1 MRLFFQLFSLL
12 LITSFISFA
21 QNNSVRPGTAES
33 YSNVPVQLNSDASG
47 ILFFDDMNGDNTVA
61 GLEARGWVVLD
72 EDGGG
77 TTPPFNQGDVTVFTA
92 YEGPDDGY
100 TFSNY
105 QGANGFLIDQ
115 WLISPEITVAAGDT
129 LKFWHRSPDAN
140 PFDDSIYVRYSTTAG
155 ITPADFDMN
164 WGRYL
169 VSETGWAQWTGTF
182 STSGTVRFA
191 IQYYITDGGPSG
203 NNSNYVGLDYFE
215 VTGSGGGG
223 TITIA
228 QAIEDL
234 DMDFIPDRL
243 GQTVTVEGV
252 VFSPNYQTTN
262 NSFYISDGTA
272 GTDIFMYSPPLYTW
286 NMGDLLT
293 ITGEVSQYNGMTEII
308 PADSSGWVFV
318 SSGNPTPDPTVLTL
332 AQYKADPEM
341 YEGSL
346 VGFVS
351 LSLVGGTWPAA
362 GSSAN
367 LSLSDGADTVVFR
380 IDNDTDID
388 GQPEPTWPSDV
399 IGIGSQY
406 DNSVPYDGGYQIFP
420 RYYATDFLPA
430 GTLVPVELTSF
441 SANVSD
447 GNVILN
453 WTTATE
459 LNNSGFEVERKA
471 GGEFQTIAFVLGNGT
486 TTEQHNYSYADNNLN
501 SGSYTYRLKQ
511 VDYDGTFAYSNEV
524 NVEITTP
531 VKFELSQNYPNPFNP
546 TTKINFSIPQNSEV
560 TLTVFNV
567 LGQKVK
573 TLVQGFMEAGKH
585 TINFDASGF
594 NSGIYLYKLEAGN
607 FSEVRKMTLL
617 K

>member
-12 LITSFISFA
+12 LISSFISFA
-21 QNNSVRPGTAES
+21 QNNSVRTGTADS

-203 NNSNYVGLDYFE
+203 NNSNYIGLDYFE

>member
-1 MRLFFQLFSLL
+1 MKKIYVFFVFLLGSVMIFSQSKNLA
-12 LITSFISFA
+12 IDQPANYEPIFVT
-21 QNNSVRPGTAES
+21 P
-33 YSNVPVQLNSDASG
+33 SNDGIAS
-47 ILFFDDMNGDNTVA
+47 IKWEETFNT
-61 GLEARGWVVLD
+61 
-72 EDGGG
+72 
-77 TTPPFNQGDVTVFTA
+77 TTPPGDWTIVDNDGSGTAWDFRQVVAFTSGDTVYPQAGQSFW
-92 YEGPDDGY
+92 
-100 TFSNY
+100 FSNFNN
-105 QGANGFLIDQ
+105 ANGSGLIDE
-115 WLISPEITVAAGDT
+115 WLISPQLPMVESGDSLYFWAG
-129 LKFWHRSPDAN
+129 SIGGSYPDS
-140 PFDDSIYVRYSTTAG
+140 FKVWVSTTDINLGSFTQIAYFIVDGPTGSWHQYGFDLSAFAG
-155 ITPADFDMN
+155 NQVYVAVN
-164 WGRYL
+164 
-169 VSETGWAQWTGTF
+169 
-182 STSGTVRFA
+182 
-191 IQYYITDGGPSG
+191 YYIVDGGPSG
-203 NNSNYVGLDYFE
+203 NSSDNVWLDHFIL
-215 VTGSGGGG
+215 TGASGG

-234 DMDFIPDRL
+234 DNDFIPDRL

-308 PADSSGWVFV
+308 PADSSGWIFQ
-318 SSGNPTPDPTVLTL
+318 SSGNPTPDAIVLTL
-332 AQYKADPEM
+332 AQYKADPEL

-388 GQPEPTWPSDV
+388 GQPEPSWPSDV
-399 IGIGSQY
+399 IGIGSQF
-406 DNSVPYDGGYQIFP
+406 DSSIPYDGGYQIFP
-420 RYYATDFLPA
+420 RYYATDFLPP
-430 GTLVPVELTSF
+430 GTLPVELTSF

-447 GNVILN
+447 RNVILN

-459 LNNSGFEVERKA
+459 INNSGFEIERKSN
-471 GGEFQTIAFVLGNGT
+471 GEYRTIAFIQGNGT
-486 TTEQHNYSYADNNLN
+486 TTDEHNYSYSDNNLN
-501 SGSYTYRLKQ
+501 IGEYTYRLKQ

-524 NVEITTP
+524 NVSVNAP
-531 VKFELSQNYPNPFNP
+531 AQFELAQNYPNPFNP
-546 TTKINFSIPQNSEV
+546 STKISFSIPQNSEV
-560 TLTVFNV
+560 TLSVFNV

-585 TINFDASGF
+585 TINFDASEF
-594 NSGIYLYKLEAGN
+594 NSGIYFYRLESGN